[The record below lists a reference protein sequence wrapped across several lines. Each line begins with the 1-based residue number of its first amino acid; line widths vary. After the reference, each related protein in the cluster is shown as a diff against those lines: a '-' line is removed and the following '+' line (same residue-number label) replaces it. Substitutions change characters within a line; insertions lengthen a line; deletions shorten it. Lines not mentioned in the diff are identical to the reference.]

1 MKSHP
6 YMRETRARVGISNGA
21 KDLDYILYGYE
32 ITYSTYFTLRDCP
45 LSFARA
51 GRSGLPA

>member
-1 MKSHP
+1 VKSHP